1 MDYIVSSTLLN
12 HGRQYVKLDF
22 LKKEGSTIVI
32 NIDKYS
38 VIKIWIRQSMEP
50 MGSGSCCA
58 LILSVEY

>member
-12 HGRQYVKLDF
+12 HGRQYVELDF
-22 LKKEGSTIVI
+22 LKKGGSTIVI
-32 NIDKYS
+32 NNDKYS

-50 MGSGSCCA
+50 MGSGLCYA